1 VQETLGRMTRRAVA
15 MAVTGALA
23 LSLFAASAVSADDGS
38 YVDEAFLDDGD
49 SGFTLDLD
57 FLVDLSG
64 DYLGIRWY

>member
-1 VQETLGRMTRRAVA
+1 

-38 YVDEAFLDDGD
+38 YVEDGSVD
-49 SGFTLDLD
+49 TYAEDGGFTLDLD
-57 FLVDLSG
+57 FFIDLSG

>member
-23 LSLFAASAVSADDGS
+23 LSLFAASAVSADDGA
-38 YVDEAFLDDGD
+38 YVDETYDDAD

-57 FLVDLSG
+57 FFVDLSG
-64 DYLGIRWY
+64 DYLGIRWF

>member
-1 VQETLGRMTRRAVA
+1 

-23 LSLFAASAVSADDGS
+23 LSLFAASAVSADDGA
-38 YVDEAFLDDGD
+38 YVDEAFLDGGD

>member
-1 VQETLGRMTRRAVA
+1 MQETLGRMTRRAVA

-38 YVDEAFLDDGD
+38 YVDDGD

-57 FLVDLSG
+57 IFIDLSG
-64 DYLGIRWY
+64 DFLGIRWY

>member
-1 VQETLGRMTRRAVA
+1 MQETLGRMTRRAVA

-38 YVDEAFLDDGD
+38 YVDEAYDDGD

-57 FLVDLSG
+57 IFIDLSG
-64 DYLGIRWY
+64 DFLGIRWY

>member
-38 YVDEAFLDDGD
+38 FDDGYAED
-49 SGFTLDLD
+49 GGFTLDLD
-57 FLVDLSG
+57 FFIDLSG

>member
-1 VQETLGRMTRRAVA
+1 VKETLGRMTRRAVA

-38 YVDEAFLDDGD
+38 YVEDDGD

-57 FLVDLSG
+57 FFVDLSG

>member
-38 YVDEAFLDDGD
+38 YVDDGDD

-57 FLVDLSG
+57 VTFELDG

>member
-1 VQETLGRMTRRAVA
+1 

-38 YVDEAFLDDGD
+38 YVDDGD

-57 FLVDLSG
+57 IFIDLSG
-64 DYLGIRWY
+64 DFLGIRWY